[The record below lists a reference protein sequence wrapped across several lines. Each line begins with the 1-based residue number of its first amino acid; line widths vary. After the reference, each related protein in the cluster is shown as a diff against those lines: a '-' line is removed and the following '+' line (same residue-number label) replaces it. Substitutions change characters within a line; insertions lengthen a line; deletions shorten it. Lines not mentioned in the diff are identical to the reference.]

1 MFRYIIIII
10 YEVTTPNLDPTAD
23 REEVSRPS
31 MKLEIPTKKNVPAL
45 MHRSLRVVT

>member
-31 MKLEIPTKKNVPAL
+31 MKLEIPTKNVIAL